1 MDSIAIMAFDT
12 TTEDVLN
19 GVRLDGRTVLVT
31 GASTGL
37 GLETARALATTGA
50 HVVLT
55 ARSEEKGAAAESAIR
70 ASVPDASI
78 EYGILDLA
86 SLQSVRAFAD
96 WFLATHDRLDV
107 LVNNAGVMF
116 TPLERTADGFE
127 LQFGTNHLGP
137 FLLTALLAPALR
149 AAAPSRVVNL
159 SSVAHEFSDMDWDDL
174 NYRSRPYDKFEAY
187 GQSKTASILF
197 TRELDRRL
205 GPEGVHSNAVHPG
218 SIPTELLRY
227 MGPDD
232 FAAIRKR
239 TGATGPP
246 PPGSLKTVETGAATS
261 VWAAV
266 APEFSDRGGMYL
278 SDCEVSDG
286 DAAYTRDEAA
296 AARLWSLSEEMV
308 GTPFR

>member
-1 MDSIAIMAFDT
+1 MAFDT
-12 TTEDVLN
+12 TTEDVLKS
-19 GVRLDGRTVLVT
+19 VSLDGRTVLVT

-55 ARSEEKGAAAESAIR
+55 ARTEDKGMAAEAAIGER
-70 ASVPDASI
+70 VRDASL
-78 EYGILDLA
+78 EHGTLDLA
-86 SLQSVRAFAD
+86 SLASVRTFAD
-96 WFLATHDRLDV
+96 WFLAGHDRLDI
-107 LVNNAGVMF
+107 LINNAGVMF
-116 TPLERTADGFE
+116 TPLERTAEGFE

-159 SSVAHEFSDMDWDDL
+159 SSVAHQFSDIDWDDP
-174 NYRSRPYDKFEAY
+174 NYQSRPYDKFEAY
-187 GQSKTASILF
+187 GQSKTAAILF

-205 GPEGVHSNAVHPG
+205 GPQGVRSYAVHPG

-232 FAAIRKR
+232 FTAIRKR

-246 PPGSLKTVETGAATS
+246 PPGSLKTVETGAATT

-266 APEFSDRGGMYL
+266 APELADRGGTYL
-278 SDCEVSDG
+278 RDCEISDD
-286 DAAYTRDEAA
+286 DAPYTRDAA
-296 AARLWSLSEEMV
+296 SAERLWSLSEELV
-308 GTPFR
+308 GQRFT

>member
-1 MDSIAIMAFDT
+1 MAFDT
-12 TTEDVLN
+12 TTEDVLKD
-19 GVRLDGRTVLVT
+19 VRLDGRTVLVT

-55 ARSEEKGAAAESAIR
+55 ARSGEKGRAAEAAIR
-70 ASVPDASI
+70 SGVADASL
-78 EYGILDLA
+78 EHGILDLA
-86 SLQSVRAFAD
+86 SLASVRAFAD
-96 WFLATHDRLDV
+96 WFLARHDRLDV
-107 LVNNAGVMF
+107 LINNAGVMF

-127 LQFGTNHLGP
+127 LQLGTNYLGP
-137 FLLTALLAPALR
+137 FLLTVLLIPALR
-149 AAAPSRVVNL
+149 KGAPSRVVNL
-159 SSVAHEFSDMDWDDL
+159 SSVAHEFSDVDWDDL
-174 NYRSRPYDKFEAY
+174 NYQSRPYDKFEAY
-187 GQSKTASILF
+187 GQSKTATILF

-205 GPEGVHSNAVHPG
+205 APEGVRSFAVHPG

-232 FAAIRKR
+232 FIAIRKR

-266 APEFSDRGGMYL
+266 APELADKGGAYL
-278 SDCEVSDG
+278 SDCEISDD
-286 DAAYTRDEAA
+286 DAVYTRNMDA
-296 AARLWSLSEEMV
+296 AARLWSLSEELV
-308 GTPFR
+308 GIT